1 MTLYFVIVKEN
12 LPWLISFLVIT
23 AGTLTCFVLESLK
36 IIGTKTL
43 TTVALAA
50 FIPWLVSMVVF
61 ATDAT
66 SRNRDGKKLTI
77 EDDD

>member
-23 AGTLTCFVLESLK
+23 AGTLTCFILESLK

-43 TTVALAA
+43 TTVALVS

-66 SRNRDGKKLTI
+66 SRNREGRKLTI